1 MAELSAR
8 KEITVIREGERRLT
22 DDEVV
27 VEAPLTIYLNG
38 RELVTLLCTPD
49 KLESLALGFLRS
61 EGLLNSLDDVAALR
75 LRDDRG
81 AVEVEL
87 KNKGGLL
94 EKLYGRRTITS
105 GCGKGTIFYSA
116 LDALRSSP
124 VRGDSVTLT
133 AGEVHALMR
142 ELQERAT
149 LFKATGG
156 VHAAALAGGGKILI
170 FCEDIGRHNAVDK
183 IIGECLRQ
191 GMAME
196 DKVLVCSG
204 RLSSEDPAQGGEAA
218 PAHAD
223 FAGGPDHAEH
233 RAGSNAEHHPCRF
246 CPRAADEYLHSPP
259 PGDRC
264 PQRLKKRQ
272 GCRPLSLLS
281 LVKV

>member
-27 VEAPLTIYLNG
+27 VEAPLTIYING

-191 GMAME
+191 GLAME

-204 RLSSEDPAQGGEAA
+204 RLSSEILLKAAKLRLPMLISRAA
-218 PAHAD
+218 PTTLSIELAQTLNITLVGFVRGRRMNIYTH
-223 FAGGPDHAEH
+223 PH
-233 RAGSNAEHHPCRF
+233 RVIDARNA
-246 CPRAADEYLHSPP
+246 
-259 PGDRC
+259 
-264 PQRLKKRQ
+264 
-272 GCRPLSLLS
+272 
-281 LVKV
+281 